1 MIKKQDVEEFLTQ
14 STFAV
19 AGVSRKGN
27 KFGNYAFKNLKQKG
41 FEVYAVHPA
50 AESIEGEKCYPDF
63 KSLPKPADAVVIVTK
78 PEKTMNVLQN
88 MLDSG
93 IKMAWMQQGA
103 ESDKA
108 IEFCIKNGIKEVHGE
123 CIMMF
128 AEPVKS
134 FHKFH
139 RWVWGAVGKLPK

>member
-1 MIKKQDVEEFLTQ
+1 MVKKQDIEDFFAL

-41 FEVYAVHPA
+41 YEVYAVHPE
-50 AESIEGEKCYPDF
+50 AESIEGKKCYLDF
-63 KSLPKPADAVVIVTK
+63 KSLPKPADAVIIVTK
-78 PEKTMNVLQN
+78 PKKTINVLQN
-88 MLDSG
+88 MVDSG
-93 IKMAWMQQGA
+93 IKMAWLQQGA
-103 ESDKA
+103 ESDEA
-108 IEFCIKNGIKEVHGE
+108 IEFCIKNGIKEIHGK

-128 AEPVKS
+128 AEPVRS
-134 FHKFH
+134 IHKIH

>member
-1 MIKKQDVEEFLTQ
+1 MTKKQDVEDFLAQ
-14 STFAV
+14 NTFVV

-27 KFGNYAFKNLKQKG
+27 KFGNMAFRNLKQKG
-41 FEVYAVHPA
+41 YEVYAVHPD

-78 PEKTMNVLQN
+78 PRITINVLKN
-88 MLDSG
+88 MVDAG

-103 ESDKA
+103 ESDEA
-108 IEFCIKNGIKEVHGE
+108 ISFCIKHGIREVHGE

-134 FHKFH
+134 MHRIH
-139 RWVWGAVGKLPK
+139 RWVWGAIGKLPK